1 MVKLTFTSDLFH
13 FLLCFGK
20 IRDVKRQDFCARL
33 GQPHSEAL
41 TDAGRA
47 PGNHRVLP
55 FQRKQIRL
63 LFLLSLNTMKAF
75 SFINR
80 IISHENAFINTV

>member
-33 GQPHSEAL
+33 SQPHSE
-41 TDAGRA
+41 G
-47 PGNHRVLP
+47 P
-55 FQRKQIRL
+55 
-63 LFLLSLNTMKAF
+63 
-75 SFINR
+75 
-80 IISHENAFINTV
+80 